1 MTGLFETLQS
11 SPFRGEILSIGSAL
25 VWAIAVLFY
34 RISGRSVHPLGL
46 NLFKSLL
53 GAALVVLTMLIFGES
68 LFPTKPWQDY
78 ALLGLSGFAGIALS
92 DTFFFQCL
100 NLLGASLTAVVDCL
114 YSPFVILFSFLFLGE
129 RLSFKQFLGV
139 ALILSALLLV
149 SVSREKDLPP
159 RKNLLLGIG
168 LGIVFRG
175 HASTGGTDIV
185 GMVVSKYTGI
195 SIGFGIMI
203 TDFII
208 ISASGF
214 AFRELE
220 APLYGYIVLFLST
233 KVIDM
238 ILEGWTY
245 SKLVIITSTRT
256 VEIEKFILDS
266 LERSGT
272 ALKSRSLYL
281 NREGEIILTVIHR
294 KQLAEL
300 RDFIKEIDPQAFVII
315 NDTYDVLGKGF
326 KSTLFT

>member
-1 MTGLFETLQS
+1 MANTFRYVKKQTAPVLQIVLGCAIMGLSYSLFLIPQHFVPGGVS
-11 SPFRGEILSIGSAL
+11 GLAIILNYFIKLPVGAM
-25 VWAIAVLFY
+25 IIVLNIPIF
-34 RISGRSVHPLGL
+34 IFGL
-46 NLFKSLL
+46 RTMGKKYVLKSLA
-53 GAALVVLTMLIFGES
+53 GMLIS
-68 LFPTKPWQDY
+68 SVMIDLFNQVLKVPAATDNKILASIY
-78 ALLGLSGFAGIALS
+78 GGI
-92 DTFFFQCL
+92 
-100 NLLGASLTAVVDCL
+100 
-114 YSPFVILFSFLFLGE
+114 
-129 RLSFKQFLGV
+129 
-139 ALILSALLLV
+139 
-149 SVSREKDLPP
+149 
-159 RKNLLLGIG
+159 LLGIG

-175 HASTGGTDIV
+175 HASTGGSDIV

-195 SIGFGIMI
+195 SIGFGIMV

-214 AFRELE
+214 AFRKLE

-233 KVIDM
+233 KVIDL

-245 SKLVIITSTRT
+245 SKLVIITSNRT
-256 VEIEKFILDS
+256 VEIEKFILNT

>member
-1 MTGLFETLQS
+1 MANSFRYVKKQTTPVLQIILGCAITGLSYSLFLIPHHFVPGGVS
-11 SPFRGEILSIGSAL
+11 GLAIILNYFFNLPVGTMIIAL
-25 VWAIAVLFY
+25 NIPIFLFGLRTMGKKYVL
-34 RISGRSVHPLGL
+34 
-46 NLFKSLL
+46 KSLA
-53 GAALVVLTMLIFGES
+53 GMLVSSVMIDFFNRVL
-68 LFPTKPWQDY
+68 K
-78 ALLGLSGFAGIALS
+78 
-92 DTFFFQCL
+92 
-100 NLLGASLTAVVDCL
+100 LTAATDNK
-114 YSPFVILFSFLFLGE
+114 ILASIYG
-129 RLSFKQFLGV
+129 G
-139 ALILSALLLV
+139 I
-149 SVSREKDLPP
+149 
-159 RKNLLLGIG
+159 LLGIG
-168 LGIVFRG
+168 LGIIFRG
-175 HASTGGTDIV
+175 HASTGGSDII

-220 APLYGYIVLFLST
+220 APLYGYIVLFLSI
-233 KVIDM
+233 KVIDL
-238 ILEGWTY
+238 ILEGWST
-245 SKLVIITSTRT
+245 SKLVIITSSRT
-256 VEIEKFILDS
+256 VEIEKFILNT

>member
-1 MTGLFETLQS
+1 MATSFRYVKKKTAPFLQIVFGCAIMGLSYSLFLIPHHFVPGGVSGVSIILNYFFEL
-11 SPFRGEILSIGSAL
+11 PVGAMII
-25 VWAIAVLFY
+25 VLNIPIF
-34 RISGRSVHPLGL
+34 VFGL
-46 NLFKSLL
+46 RTMGKKYVLKSLAGML
-53 GAALVVLTMLIFGES
+53 LSSVMIDVFNQVLRIPSATDNKILASIYGGI
-68 LFPTKPWQDY
+68 
-78 ALLGLSGFAGIALS
+78 LLGL
-92 DTFFFQCL
+92 
-100 NLLGASLTAVVDCL
+100 
-114 YSPFVILFSFLFLGE
+114 
-129 RLSFKQFLGV
+129 
-139 ALILSALLLV
+139 
-149 SVSREKDLPP
+149 
-159 RKNLLLGIG
+159 G

-175 HASTGGTDIV
+175 HASTGGSDIV

-203 TDFII
+203 TDFVI

-214 AFRELE
+214 AFRQLE
-220 APLYGYIVLFLST
+220 APLYGYIVLFIST

-238 ILEGWTY
+238 ILEGWNY
-245 SKLVIITSTRT
+245 SKLVIITSNRT
-256 VEIEKFILDS
+256 VEIEKFILNT